1 MTQFTRRAAFSAV
14 AAAGAASVLGPIAP
28 GRAAAPPV
36 GKQVPGVYRY
46 KVGSFEVS
54 VVTDGANNN
63 PLAPTYVANATKDQ
77 VNAALTAS
85 YMPADRA
92 IHQYTPVVVNT
103 GSKLVL
109 IDTGLG
115 QDLHMKSKG
124 QIGQLRTN
132 LAAAGIDPNNIDTVI
147 ISHFHGDHINGLL
160 TPDGKPVYGKAEVMV
175 PATEWKFWMDEGEMN
190 KGASNPIL
198 GGNFKN
204 VRRVFGA
211 LGNKVTQY
219 EAGKEVMPGITAVAS
234 YGHTPGHTSH
244 IIASG
249 NDKVLVQ
256 ADITAGM
263 AALFVR
269 NPDWQLMFDVDKPAA
284 VQTRRKLYDMAATD
298 KMLVQAYHMNF
309 PGAGHIE
316 RDGKGYRWVPI
327 SWNPTI

>member
-1 MTQFTRRAAFSAV
+1 MTQFTRRAAISTV
-14 AAAGAASVLGPIAP
+14 AGAGAASVLGPIVSA
-28 GRAAAPPV
+28 RAAAPPV

-92 IHQYTPVVVNT
+92 IHQYTPIVVNT
-103 GSKLVL
+103 GAKLVL

-124 QIGQLRTN
+124 QVGQLHTN
-132 LAAAGIDPNNIDTVI
+132 LAAAGIDPNTIDTVI

-160 TPDGKPVYGKAEVMV
+160 TPDGKPVYGKAELMV
-175 PATEWKFWMDEGEMN
+175 PAAEWKFWMDEGEMN
-190 KGASNPIL
+190 KGAKNPIL

-219 EAGKEVMPGITAVAS
+219 EAGKEIVPGITSVAS

-244 IIASG
+244 IVASG
-249 NDKVLVQ
+249 NDKLLVQ

-269 NPDWQLMFDVDKPAA
+269 NPDWQLMFDVDKPLA

-298 KMLVQAYHMNF
+298 KFLVQAYHMNF

-316 RDGKGYRWVPI
+316 RDGKGFRWVPVN
-327 SWNPTI
+327 WNPAI